1 MTVTSMSWCG
11 GIRKMAPSFEEHGL
25 VSANMAEKVADYLA
39 AGAAWRSSLTRAGAR
54 QPSTAHR
61 PGREPQV
68 LTEADTL
75 DGGEVVPGWQ
85 MPVRGILA

>member
-1 MTVTSMSWCG
+1 
-11 GIRKMAPSFEEHGL
+11 MAPSFEEHGL

-39 AGAAWRSSLTRAGAR
+39 AGGRMVVVIDPPRR
-54 QPSTAHR
+54 TATVHR
-61 PGREPQV
+61 PGQEPQV

-75 DGGEVVPGWQ
+75 DGVDVVPGWQ